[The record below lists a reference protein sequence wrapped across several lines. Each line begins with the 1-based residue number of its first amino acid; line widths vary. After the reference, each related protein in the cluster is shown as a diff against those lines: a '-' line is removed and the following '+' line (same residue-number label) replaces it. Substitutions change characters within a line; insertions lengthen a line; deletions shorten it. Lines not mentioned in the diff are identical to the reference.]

1 MTVADFKNAFS
12 NFDITYYHED
22 WKSFHTT

>member
-22 WKSFHTT
+22 WKSF